1 MIYLKLNAKKYL
13 NKKWR
18 GVFIEEEPLLQYI
31 LCLQDKEEN
40 KKELEEAPNYYFYA
54 GKWHK
59 IKKIIIISR
68 YVWNENWSA
77 GSKEEMYLLKK
88 EKIIRK
94 IDEDGEI

>member
-1 MIYLKLNAKKYL
+1 MLNIKLNSKKYL

-18 GVFIEEEPLLQYI
+18 GVFIEEEPLNDFF
-31 LCLQDKEEN
+31 LCLEDKEEN

-59 IKKIIIISR
+59 INKIIIISR
-68 YVWNENWSA
+68 YVWNNNY
-77 GSKEEMYLLKK
+77 KNEEDMYLLKK
-88 EKIIRK
+88 EVLTRT